1 MKRQRSS
8 SVLRKWEDI
17 PEFMRNEKVKIY
29 YEILNRKRFQLRM
42 KRIFDVMVSLVLILL
57 LSPVFLGVALW
68 IRLDSDGP
76 VFYKQKRITQ
86 YGREFQIVKF
96 RTMIVNADQK
106 GSLVTMR
113 NDSRI
118 TKAGEK
124 IRRLRI
130 DELPQLFNILKG
142 DMSFVGTRPEV
153 GKYVAAYTDEMKA
166 TLLLP
171 AGVTSQASIKYK
183 DEDELLQNAEN
194 VDEVYVREVLP
205 GKMEWNLKA
214 MRKTGVFRDMCTM
227 IETVLAVAGVS
238 V

>member
-1 MKRQRSS
+1 MRRQRSS
-8 SVLRKWEDI
+8 TILRKWEDI
-17 PEFMRNEKVKIY
+17 PEFMRNEEVKMY
-29 YEILNRKRFQLRM
+29 YEILNRKRFQLKM
-42 KRIFDVMVSLVLILL
+42 KRIFDVMMSLILILL
-57 LSPVFLGVALW
+57 LSPVFLGVTVW

-76 VFYKQKRITQ
+76 VFYKQERITQ
-86 YGREFQIVKF
+86 YGREFWIIKF

-118 TKAGEK
+118 TRAGKK

-171 AGVTSQASIKYK
+171 AGVTSQASIRYR
-183 DEDELLQNAEN
+183 DEDALLQNAEN
-194 VDEVYVREVLP
+194 VDEVYIREVLP

-214 MRKTGVFRDMCTM
+214 MRKTGIFRDMCTM
-227 IETVLAVAGVS
+227 LETVLAVAGVL